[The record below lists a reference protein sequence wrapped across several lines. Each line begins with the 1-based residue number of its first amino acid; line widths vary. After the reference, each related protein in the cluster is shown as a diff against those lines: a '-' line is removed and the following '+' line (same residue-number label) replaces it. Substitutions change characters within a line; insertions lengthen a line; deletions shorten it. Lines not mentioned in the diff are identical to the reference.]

1 MELNKNMQKT
11 AMECSSHS
19 GLLRH
24 FCQEKMDPNVKKM
37 SNGMYCLSHRTK
49 GAEQAMHK
57 RYMHSYRNI
66 SLNVLLQYKH
76 TFQVNL
82 L

>member
-1 MELNKNMQKT
+1 MVSNKNRYKKHYGMQLR
-11 AMECSSHS
+11 SVF
-19 GLLRH
+19 LRH

-49 GAEQAMHK
+49 AAEQAMRK

-66 SLNVLLQYKH
+66 RLNALLQYEH
-76 TFQVNL
+76 IFQVNL